1 MSRQYES
8 FFALLLLFS
17 EKHVINVPRQV
28 KRFDALRSA
37 DGKRRVMTN
46 EWNRRGFVGTTAAVA
61 EAAVMARSLSAG
73 GTGEHQRTG
82 VNTAPGLRKALPVHA
97 LHPPT
102 WRNAHVSVGQL
113 PGSQLADPTT
123 YLSGGEI
130 KKYRHPAASPTG
142 VRRVGAWGAKPYGMP
157 DPATWFAMVGTAI
170 HRHDILEPRGIAPYD
185 VTSADDLTDRPGTT
199 GSAVRNEGAIGPL
212 PSLPRSSRR
221 SVPEYASV
229 VVLCPEQLAEQHT
242 PALTTAPRSEQP
254 DDEQALP
261 TLLVTVRQITDS
273 PKSPVPKD
281 QP

>member
-61 EAAVMARSLSAG
+61 EAAAMARS
-73 GTGEHQRTG
+73 
-82 VNTAPGLRKALPVHA
+82 LRKALPVHA

-142 VRRVGAWGAKPYGMP
+142 VRRVGAWGDKPYGMP

-199 GSAVRNEGAIGPL
+199 GSAVQNEGAIGPL
-212 PSLPRSSRR
+212 FSLPRSSRR

-229 VVLCPEQLAEQHT
+229 VVLCPAQLAEQHT

-261 TLLVTVRQITDS
+261 TFLVTVRQSTDS